1 MTENELS
8 HLVVGCAMRVHTA
21 LGPGLLES
29 AYEACLQYELIKL
42 GLRVEAQKPLPLV
55 YESVKLECGYR
66 VDLLVE
72 GKLIIEVKAVDA
84 LAEIH
89 FAQVLTYLRLSNLR
103 LALLLNFNV
112 VHMKDGIRR
121 IVNKL

>member
-8 HLVVGCAMRVHTA
+8 NITIGRALKVHSA

-42 GLRVEAQKPLPLV
+42 GLFAETQKKLPLV

-66 VDLLVE
+66 IDLFVERRLIVDVKSVE
-72 GKLIIEVKAVDA
+72 A
-84 LAEIH
+84 IH
-89 FAQVLTYLRLSNLR
+89 PVHVAQVLTYLRLTDCR
-103 LALLLNFNV
+103 LGLFN
-112 VHMKDGIRR
+112 
-121 IVNKL
+121 

>member
-8 HLVVGCAMRVHTA
+8 HLVVGCAMRVHSA

-29 AYEACLQYELIKL
+29 ANEACLQYELIKS

-55 YESVKLECGYR
+55 YHSVKLECGYR

-72 GKLIIEVKAVDA
+72 SKLIIEVKAIEA

-103 LALLLNFNV
+103 LALLSNFNV

>member
-8 HLVVGCAMRVHTA
+8 RVVVGCALKVHSA

-29 AYEACLQYELIKL
+29 AYEACLEYELIKN
-42 GLRVEAQKPLPLV
+42 GLLVEVQKPLPLI
-55 YESVKLECGYR
+55 YQTVKLECGYR
-66 VDLLVE
+66 VDMLVE
-72 GKLIIEVKAVDA
+72 RKLIVEVKAVDA

-89 FAQVLTYLRLSNLR
+89 FAQVLTYLRLSDLR
-103 LALLLNFNV
+103 LALMLNFNV

-121 IVNKL
+121 VVNKL